1 MSSSGVP
8 IIDREQLIWLRDR
21 LYRAIDNNRSD
32 RWCLALWSRFI
43 RARDA
48 HQCGVCNSDDRVQ
61 AHHIFRRTLL
71 SQARYELG
79 NGITLCYECHKVAHG
94 GFNGRPDMTLPI
106 SAQGGDDQDEIAF
119 YYLKL
124 LESSEALNLDHDEFF
139 TLSDEMPRFFV
150 RVQGHEYIHKEVAA
164 NQLTGLV
171 MAYKIWVRS
180 PEQMT
185 LAILRAN
192 LPEYF

>member
-1 MSSSGVP
+1 MSCSKISV
-8 IIDREQLIWLRDR
+8 IDKEKLIRLRDR

-43 RARDA
+43 RARDT
-48 HQCGVCNSDDRVQ
+48 HQCVVCNSDDRVQ

-79 NGITLCYECHKVAHG
+79 NGITLCYECHKVAHE

-106 SAQGGDDQDEIAF
+106 GAQGGDDQDEISF
-119 YYLKL
+119 YYRKL
-124 LESSEALNLDHDEFF
+124 LESSEALDLDHDEFF
-139 TLSDEMPRFFV
+139 TLSDGILRFFV
-150 RVQGHEYIHKEVAA
+150 RVQGYEYLYKAVAA
-164 NQLTGLV
+164 NKITGLV

-180 PEQMT
+180 PEQMA
-185 LAILRAN
+185 LAILRPN
-192 LPEYF
+192 LPGYF

>member
-1 MSSSGVP
+1 MSCSRVSV
-8 IIDREQLIWLRDR
+8 IDKEKLIRLRDR

-43 RARDA
+43 RARDT
-48 HQCGVCNSDDRVQ
+48 QCVVCNSDDRVQ

-79 NGITLCYECHKVAHG
+79 NGITLCYECHKVAHE

-106 SAQGGDDQDEIAF
+106 GAQGGDDQDEIAF
-119 YYLKL
+119 YYRKL
-124 LESSEALNLDHDEFF
+124 LESSEALDLEHDEFF
-139 TLSDEMPRFFV
+139 TLSDGMLRFFV
-150 RVQGHEYIHKEVAA
+150 RVQGYEYLYKAVAA
-164 NQLTGLV
+164 NQITGLV
-171 MAYKIWVRS
+171 MACKIWVRS

-185 LAILRAN
+185 LAILRPN
-192 LPEYF
+192 LPGYF